1 MITIDTKAYLLRMFV
16 GNFFFFLLFYMTNTD
31 LNKRKYFFVC
41 LLIPLTFFVELFT
54 DVSAAI
60 PIIGSYFILKE
71 KKKTNIVLLNKLLL
85 CMLIDDFRSIIT
97 SMVMTYMFSF
107 EGIKGYGYVVF
118 QIMLDSLFLLM
129 FIWLYRKLAIN
140 RIVEQSS
147 SKLTAIFMI
156 YLLTIGL
163 FVSYVA
169 HQYQVFDHFVFGV
182 LIFLI
187 IQMFVVLFLFIRIT
201 IRQREQYEQQLKRK
215 ELVYLKK
222 YTDSLEKDQEKFAR
236 FRHDYKNLL
245 LSLKEIANQNHD
257 SILEK
262 EIKEL
267 EIYSNSYLTNKFEYR
282 YLKNIKNEYLKS
294 LLIAKLYQANNNK
307 ICCKFE
313 CPSTIIEVP
322 VPIFDCI
329 RVLGIILDN
338 AIEASI
344 ESQDRELSL
353 AIYRDDKQ
361 IEISISNSCREIL
374 LSIDTLKKKGITT
387 KKGHQGLG
395 LSSIEEINKKNP
407 NMFVNYQ
414 NDPYQFTTQ
423 VILLF

>member
-1 MITIDTKAYLLRMFV
+1 MFV
-16 GNFFFFLLFYMTNTD
+16 GNCFFFLLYYMID
-31 LNKRKYFFVC
+31 PSLNKKKYLLMC
-41 LLIPLTFFVELFT
+41 LLLPLTFFVELFT
-54 DVSAAI
+54 DISEVL
-60 PIIGSYFILKE
+60 PIIGGYFILKE
-71 KKKTNIVLLNKLLL
+71 KNKSNIVLLNKLLL
-85 CMLIDDFRSIIT
+85 CMLTYDSISLVSSLTMT
-97 SMVMTYMFSF
+97 SIFSF
-107 EGIKGYGYVVF
+107 EGIKGYGYVLF
-118 QIMLDSLFLLM
+118 QIMLDCLLLLI
-129 FIWLYRKLAIN
+129 FIFLYRKLDISK
-140 RIVEQSS
+140 IVEQYS
-147 SKLTAIFMI
+147 SKITAIFMI

-182 LIFLI
+182 LVFLI

-222 YTDSLEKDQEKFAR
+222 YTDSLEKDQEKFAK

-257 SILEK
+257 SLLEK

-267 EIYSNSYLTNKFEYR
+267 EIYSNYYLTNKFEYR
-282 YLKNIKNEYLKS
+282 YLKNIKNDYLKS
-294 LLIAKLYQANNNK
+294 LFIAKLYQANNNK

-313 CPSTIIEVP
+313 CPSTIVEVP

-338 AIEASI
+338 AIEAST

-361 IEISISNSCREIL
+361 IEISISNSCKELL
-374 LSIDTLKKKGITT
+374 LSIDTLMKKGITT

-414 NDPYQFTTQ
+414 NDPYQFATQ